1 MTVRPDQPLP
11 PAGTPRATPPG
22 TRRANPAWAPDPRQP
37 PFTAR
42 PAAAPPPPA
51 ELGEQAASALAEVIP
66 GRSAFPAAGP
76 SAPSFDDE
84 VRTAVS
90 YEKGLA
96 IKALLA
102 IALVLLVLAFRVYF
116 FG

>member
-1 MTVRPDQPLP
+1 MTVRPDQPQP
-11 PAGTPRATPPG
+11 SAG

-42 PAAAPPPPA
+42 PAAAPPPA
-51 ELGEQAASALAEVIP
+51 ELGEQAASALAEVVP

-84 VRTAVS
+84 VRTAVC